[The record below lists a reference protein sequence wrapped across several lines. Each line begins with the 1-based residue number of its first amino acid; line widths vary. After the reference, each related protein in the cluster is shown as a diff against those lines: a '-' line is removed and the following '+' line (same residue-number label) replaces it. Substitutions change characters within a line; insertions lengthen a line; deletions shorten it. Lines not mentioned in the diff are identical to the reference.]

1 MSNTKQW
8 VIAALDC
15 KPTVDTMT
23 DVVAT
28 IHWRKNATEIV
39 DDKTYTASMYGACS
53 IALPEAESFIAFES
67 LTEAEVIAW
76 VEATLDIAAIDSALD
91 AQLDNQKNPPIIS
104 KKAPWITE

>member
-15 KPTVDTMT
+15 KPTVDTMA

-28 IHWRKNATEIV
+28 IHWRKQATEIV
-39 DDKTYTASMYGACS
+39 EDKTYIADMYGACS
-53 IALPEAESFIAFES
+53 IALPAAESFIAFEN

-91 AQLDNQKNPPIIS
+91 MQLDNQKNPPIIS

>member
-23 DVVAT
+23 NVVAT
-28 IHWRKNATEIV
+28 IHWHKNATEIV

-76 VEATLDIAAIDSALD
+76 VEAALDIAAIDSSLD
-91 AQLDNQKNPPIIS
+91 AQLDAQKNPPIIS

>member
-1 MSNTKQW
+1 
-8 VIAALDC
+8 
-15 KPTVDTMT
+15 
-23 DVVAT
+23 
-28 IHWRKNATEIV
+28 
-39 DDKTYTASMYGACS
+39 MYGACS

-91 AQLDNQKNPPIIS
+91 MQLDNQKNPPIIS